1 MSGDFLIDF
10 FNDFLS
16 LPIFQ
21 YHSSHFDV
29 KFVIDFSFHALIH
42 GFHEL
47 LYNIF
52 YVLHVFIVIKPLL
65 KAFIDAHYLR
75 ISTKRSISG
84 VSG

>member
-1 MSGDFLIDF
+1 MI
-10 FNDFLS
+10 FLS
-16 LPIFQ
+16 LQLFK

-29 KFVIDFSFHALIH
+29 KFVVDFSFHALIH

-47 LYNIF
+47 LYHIF
-52 YVLHVFIVIKPLL
+52 DVLHVFIVIKPLL